1 MTNEMGLTEHADEVL
16 LRFSEVATLVAEAGI
31 DERGRVA
38 HAFTMGMRIALADPD
53 TAREIARK
61 LDHPD
66 GNMGAQEQFV
76 LNGAAR

>member
-1 MTNEMGLTEHADEVL
+1 MTNEMGLSEHADEVL
-16 LRFSEVATLVAEAGI
+16 LRFSEVATRVAEAGI
-31 DERGRVA
+31 DEMGRVA
-38 HAFTMGMRIALADPD
+38 HAFTMGLRVGLADPD

-66 GNMGAQEQFV
+66 GNMDDQERFV